1 MKNLQFV
8 IISGL
13 SGAGKSV
20 AIKVFEDMNYFCIDN
35 IPPQLI
41 PKFSELCLKSQEKL
55 TKIAF
60 VVDIRGAIF
69 LPELVQSLQELNNM
83 NINPEILFLEARDE
97 ILLHRFGETRRKH
110 PLQVSNSIL
119 ESIQEERKKL
129 NELKSRASII
139 IDTSNLTPKQLNIEI
154 RKYFQKDM
162 LDKMQIYLISFGYK
176 YGLPIDVD
184 QIWDVRFLPN
194 PFYVNGL
201 SELTGNDEKVKDY
214 LRQFLVTRESTKRFF
229 SLIDFLIPYYIKE
242 GKNYL
247 SIAIG
252 CTGGRHR
259 SVFLVNELDQ
269 HLRQEDYPVFL
280 RHRDIRK
287 EEKISQ

>member
-35 IPPQLI
+35 MPPQLI

-287 EEKISQ
+287 EEKIS